1 MLKYLGE
8 IDCIEDLIDM
18 VGEDAGNKAWHGKL
32 NYFKD
37 ISSGNIFGVSDFQ
50 ADYIFE
56 IGDLKHG
63 LLYFLTRKLQ
73 TVL

>member
-37 ISSGNIFGVSDFQ
+37 ISNGNIFGVSDFQ

-56 IGDLKHG
+56 NEEVVQQK
-63 LLYFLTRKLQ
+63 LLQ
-73 TVL
+73 EI